1 MTTLTFSVWPEWDF
15 KWIGFHLEVLKHY
28 PADYERAVQNTDC
41 PYLKS
46 GIENLLKALY
56 I

>member
-28 PADYERAVQNTDC
+28 PKDYEEAVKNTDC
-41 PYLKS
+41 PYLQS
-46 GIENLLKALY
+46 GIENLL
-56 I
+56 